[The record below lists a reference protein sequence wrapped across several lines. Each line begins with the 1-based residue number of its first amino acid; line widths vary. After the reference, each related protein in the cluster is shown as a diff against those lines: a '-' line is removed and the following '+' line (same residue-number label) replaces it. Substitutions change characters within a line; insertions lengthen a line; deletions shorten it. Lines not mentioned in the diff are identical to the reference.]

1 MGRVAFSLILTEGGV
16 RKWEYKKIVLSEAPR
31 RGDDIDLLSDAGEEG
46 WELVSV
52 LPNGLA
58 YLKRE
63 IDEMD
68 TAEEPIGKVDRATPA
83 REEVVAVREEVASGA
98 QAKYRDP
105 ATGDTWSG
113 RGRMANWLKRK
124 VDAGEDVDKYLV

>member
-1 MGRVAFSLILTEGGV
+1 M
-16 RKWEYKKIVLSEAPR
+16 
-31 RGDDIDLLSDAGEEG
+31 
-46 WELVSV
+46 

-68 TAEEPIGKVDRATPA
+68 TAEEPSGEVDRAPPA
-83 REEVVAVREEVASGA
+83 REEVVAVREEAASGA

-113 RGRMANWLKRK
+113 RGRMASWLRRK